1 MPLANATI
9 SSETLSGEIGTQSD
23 SGIVYLTI
31 TPDIGYAIGEG
42 ALRIGAAN
50 QTSLNEWTGGN
61 VTNGI
66 VKVIFTYNDNGTAT
80 AAVHYNSID
89 WSTATDLYVDI
100 DGKVTQIRDEPP
112 VIQQDCC
119 AQWNEFMANASAM
132 IQITH
137 PTVNV
142 VSTLDAQGNVIQVER
157 SNNGEIYIPN
167 LCAIRGCFSGFAQTQ
182 ARIRYGAFGDWE
194 ELQTEGGGYY
204 TGNPVQNYQVGRTCL
219 GDVNAVIEPWRFL
232 LPGQYYIDF
241 EDVSFILEDEGAN
254 VEEACPI
261 HRVVVELSVDAQSSN
276 SVSNV
281 VLDSPG
287 FDNELLPTA
296 SMRSLTVN
304 HGAEANFEL
313 QLFDQGAGT
322 WYDFERATFSPGV
335 SSSTVNSPGTR
346 FTRYN
351 INFPAASVTSR
362 YKVFI
367 EPLSGTR
374 LTRKV
379 PTAVNPIEVMQRV
392 NNTITLSLKSTNS
405 QWGSFTTKTLTGRP
419 NTKPITKRVDTLA
432 SGYTTAPS
440 GAFNNVYFSIAAEF
454 TAGGGKTTVT
464 QNRGPAMGDLS
475 TSKDKDFIV
484 SYDTQETTIE
494 KGFVRN
500 EVLLSRLSH
509 TYSGTTLTVTGYLTV
524 GQFGSTSETFY
535 IDIDNFITLS

>member
-31 TPDIGYAIGEG
+31 TPDIGYAIGSG
-42 ALRIGAAN
+42 DLRIGAAN

-80 AAVHYNSID
+80 AAVHHNSID

-112 VIQQDCC
+112 VVEQDCC
-119 AQWNEFMANASAM
+119 TQWNEFMANASAM

-157 SNNGEIYIPN
+157 SNNGEIYVPN
-167 LCAIRGCFSGFAQTQ
+167 LCAITGCFAGFAQTQ

-194 ELQTEGGGYY
+194 ELQTEGGDYY
-204 TGNPVQNYQVGRTCL
+204 TGNQVRAQGGRTCL

-241 EDVSFILEDEGAN
+241 EDVSFILQDSPEEN
-254 VEEACPI
+254 VEEACPV

-304 HGAEANFEL
+304 HGTEANFEL

-419 NTKPITKRVDTLA
+419 NTKPIARRVDTLA

-440 GAFNNVYFSIAAEF
+440 GAFNNVYFSIVAEF

-475 TSKDKDFIV
+475 TSKEKDFIV